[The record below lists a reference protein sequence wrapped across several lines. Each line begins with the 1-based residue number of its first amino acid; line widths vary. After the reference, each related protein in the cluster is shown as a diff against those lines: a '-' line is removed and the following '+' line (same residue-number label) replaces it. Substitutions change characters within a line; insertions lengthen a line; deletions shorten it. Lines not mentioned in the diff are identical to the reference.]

1 MYVKFIG
8 SVSGAF
14 LVAVIFLMVTIYIR
28 CISSDGPDGLPET
41 PPLPCIPVNLGHGE
55 TWELP
60 YDRQGYWGWRRR
72 DLPKMYQGACCHG
85 HQDLGLFASQALAF
99 HQTTCF
105 LWGRVEPLKN
115 IKFQKEERDCPH
127 SLALSFSGT
136 ANFAP
141 FMGVKPGCSFLMYF
155 ALANFSSAAVHLHI
169 LNRLTKKSWQRQAL
183 LFRKKMPLG
192 WKLPLASCGL
202 WTIALRAGVLDASTC
217 SQQDHST
224 SW

>member
-8 SVSGAF
+8 SISGAF
-14 LVAVIFLMVTIYIR
+14 LVAVVFLMVTIYIR

-41 PPLPCIPVNLGHGE
+41 PPLPCIPVNLGYGE

-127 SLALSFSGT
+127 SLALSFSGI
-136 ANFAP
+136 ADFEP

-155 ALANFSSAAVHLHI
+155 ALANFSSAAVHSHI